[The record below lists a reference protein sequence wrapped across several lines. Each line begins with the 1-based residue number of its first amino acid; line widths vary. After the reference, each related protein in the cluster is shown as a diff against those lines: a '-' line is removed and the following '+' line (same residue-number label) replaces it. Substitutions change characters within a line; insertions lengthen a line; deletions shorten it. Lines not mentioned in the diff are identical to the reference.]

1 MTNVVVLGS
10 INMDLVVRTQDM
22 PRPGET
28 ARGTGFVT
36 IPGGKGANQAAAAA
50 RLGARVEMVGRVGSD
65 SFGPVLLE
73 NLRRQG
79 VGVEHVRV
87 DPEAASGIAM
97 IIVDSRGENSI
108 VVDPGVNGRVSEDDI
123 RNAQGLLASAD
134 YLLLQ
139 LEVPLPVVRG
149 AIDAARS
156 LGLPVILNAAPAYPL
171 EPAFVG
177 GVYCLV
183 VNESEART
191 LTGMEVVSV
200 QDAREAAY
208 RLLGGGVPVV
218 IVTLGAQGAFVAAA
232 GLEAHIPARKV
243 RVVDTTAA
251 GDAFIGGLAVA
262 LGKRYDLVEAV
273 RYATCV
279 GTLATM
285 VHGAQTSLPSEDQ
298 VRAFYE
304 QGQAPTR

>member
-1 MTNVVVLGS
+1 MTDIVVLGS
-10 INMDLVVRTQDM
+10 INMDLVVRTEVM

-28 ARGTGFVT
+28 ARGKDFVT

-50 RLGARVEMVGRVGSD
+50 RLGARVEMVGRVGAD

-73 NLRRQG
+73 NLRQQG
-79 VGVEHVRV
+79 VGTGHVQM
-87 DPEAASGIAM
+87 DSGAASGIAM

-108 VVDPGVNGRVSEDDI
+108 VVDPGANGCVGIDDVHG
-123 RNAQGLLASAD
+123 AQDLMVGAD

-139 LEVPLPVVRG
+139 LEVPLPVVKG

-156 LGLPVILNAAPAYPL
+156 LDLPVILNAAPAYSVAPDL
-171 EPAFVG
+171 MQ

-183 VNESEART
+183 VNESEARA
-191 LTGMEVVSV
+191 LTGLQVSSV
-200 QDAREAAY
+200 QDARDAAHQMI
-208 RLLGGGVPVV
+208 GWGVTVV
-218 IVTLGAQGAFVAAA
+218 IVTLGAQGAFVVSA
-232 GLEAHIPARKV
+232 GLEAHVPARKV
-243 RVVDTTAA
+243 KVVDTTAA

-262 LGKRYDLVEAV
+262 LGNRDDLVEAV

-285 VHGAQTSLPSEDQ
+285 VHGAQTSLPSAEQ
-298 VRAFYE
+298 VKAFYD
-304 QGQAPTR
+304 QGRA

>member
-1 MTNVVVLGS
+1 MTNIVVLGS

-50 RLGARVEMVGRVGSD
+50 RLGARVEMIGRVGHD
-65 SFGPVLLE
+65 SFGPILVE

-108 VVDPGVNGRVSEDDI
+108 VVDPGANGRVSVGDI
-123 RNAQGLLASAD
+123 DQARALLVNAG

-149 AIDAARS
+149 AIDVARS
-156 LGLPVILNAAPAYPL
+156 LGVPVILNAAPAYAL
-171 EPAFVG
+171 EHAFVA
-177 GVYCLV
+177 GVHYLV

-191 LTGMEVVSV
+191 LTGIDVESV
-200 QDAREAAY
+200 PDAREAAC
-208 RLLGGGVPVV
+208 RLLGWGVPVV
-218 IVTLGAQGAFVAAA
+218 IVTLGAQGAFVMAT
-232 GLEAHIPARKV
+232 GLEAHVPAHKV
-243 RVVDTTAA
+243 QVVDTTAA

-262 LGKRYDLVEAV
+262 LGNRYELMEAV

-285 VHGAQTSLPSEDQ
+285 VHGAQTSLPSADQ
-298 VRAFYE
+298 VMAFSQE
-304 QGQAPTR
+304 GQVSAK